1 MEILLLI
8 STTILIVL
16 LSFLIYTHYKTVKVL
31 REDLDDLNQSHQQSH
46 IILGN
51 SVNTL
56 HMNLEEL
63 QKNTVEYIDSKNKS
77 LSNTLNDV
85 IKEQEITINY
95 NKEQIST
102 LSLNVET
109 LVKEIRKVEK
119 GYKEKINY

>member
-16 LSFLIYTHYKTVKVL
+16 LSFLTYTHHKTVKVL

-46 IILGN
+46 IILSN

-63 QKNTVEYIDSKNKS
+63 QKNTLEYIDSKNKS
-77 LSNTLNDV
+77 LNDTLNDV
-85 IKEQEITINY
+85 IKEQ
-95 NKEQIST
+95 
-102 LSLNVET
+102 
-109 LVKEIRKVEK
+109 EIRKVEK